1 MPNGRSLRR
10 AVTTDQTSAFG
21 VPDCSDDRGM
31 WTAPDRRLD
40 RVLRLLHHASPPG
53 GGAHEDRRNP
63 GDARQ
68 NAGVQ
73 PIGPKLAEGRD
84 SEIFE
89 HGRDKV
95 LRVARDGRSLVAE
108 AEVMRYARSHG
119 YPCPDVYDAG
129 DGYLVMDRLDGLT
142 MMETVGK
149 PLFPLRRSGHL
160 LADLHERLH
169 RIPAPPGI
177 RVAPV
182 PGDRLVHRDL
192 HPLNVMMTSDGP
204 VVIDWANA
212 SAGDPAFDVADTW
225 VLFACATP
233 PMSGIDRFIVPV
245 GRRILLHAFLSR
257 VDTVAARQAIPAAVE
272 HRLTDRNMSPQ
283 EQARMRKLAVWAAH

>member
-1 MPNGRSLRR
+1 MP
-10 AVTTDQTSAFG
+10 
-21 VPDCSDDRGM
+21 
-31 WTAPDRRLD
+31 
-40 RVLRLLHHASPPG
+40 
-53 GGAHEDRRNP
+53 
-63 GDARQ
+63 
-68 NAGVQ
+68 GVQ

-89 HGRDKV
+89 HGHDKV

-119 YPCPDVYDAG
+119 YPCPDAYDAG
-129 DGYLVMDRLDGLT
+129 DGYLVMDRLEGPT

-149 PLFPLRRSGHL
+149 WPFPLRRSGHL

-177 RVAPV
+177 RVAPL

-192 HPLNVMMTSDGP
+192 HPMNVMMTPVGP
-204 VVIDWANA
+204 VVIDWSNA

-225 VLFACATP
+225 VLFACGTP
-233 PMSGIDRFIVPV
+233 PTGGIDRFIVPI
-245 GRRILLHAFLSR
+245 GRRILLRAFLSR
-257 VDTVAARQAIPAAVE
+257 VDTVAARRAIPAAVD
-272 HRLTDRNMSPQ
+272 HRLTDRHMSP
-283 EQARMRKLAVWAAH
+283 EEHARMRRLAVWAASG